1 MNISLNNIFKE
12 AYGASNGLQQRL
24 ERLYPVNCNLNFS
37 GIQTA
42 SLHLNK
48 EEKILSSSASEA
60 PQFTL
65 HIDLE
70 TASNILKEKT
80 IPSEKIDG
88 DAELAL
94 MFLMVLAE
102 SNIDLEVLIYTRFG
116 TVPGLMMRKLL
127 GWEPFNN
134 QNKANDSRL
143 WSLQRDLRDIAIRID
158 RLEQTLV
165 V

>member
-24 ERLYPVNCNLNFS
+24 ERLYPINCNLNFS
-37 GIQTA
+37 GIQTV
-42 SLHLNK
+42 SLNLNK
-48 EEKILSSSASEA
+48 EEKIFSSSASEA

-65 HIDLE
+65 HIDSG

-80 IPSEKIDG
+80 IPSKKIDG

-94 MFLMVLAE
+94 IFLMVLAE
-102 SNIDLEVLIYTRFG
+102 SNIDLEVMVYRNFG
-116 TVPGLMMRKLL
+116 TVPGLIIRTLI

-134 QNKANDSRL
+134 QNKANNSKL

-158 RLEQTLV
+158 RLEQTLTV
-165 V
+165 